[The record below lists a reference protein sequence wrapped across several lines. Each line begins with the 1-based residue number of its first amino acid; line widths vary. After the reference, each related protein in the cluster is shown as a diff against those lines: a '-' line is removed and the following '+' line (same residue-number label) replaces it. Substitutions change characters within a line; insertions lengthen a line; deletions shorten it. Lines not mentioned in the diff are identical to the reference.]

1 MSKIDYKKAGVDI
14 DAGNE
19 AVERIKENVKT
30 TFTPNVL
37 TGLGSF
43 GSLFSLKDI
52 LKDYKDPVLVQSI
65 DGVGTKT
72 IVAKKLKKFDTIG
85 IDLLSACANDILVMG
100 AKPLTFL
107 DYIAS
112 EKLNQTIRFKV
123 SAHALRSVEHVG
135 GLDNYLIKAKNS
147 DLSHKA
153 KKIKKKILK
162 A

>member
-72 IVAKKLKKFDTIG
+72 IFSKNQAPWNQMTRNFVCKARLPKGCQFD
-85 IDLLSACANDILVMG
+85 
-100 AKPLTFL
+100 
-107 DYIAS
+107 Y
-112 EKLNQTIRFKV
+112 
-123 SAHALRSVEHVG
+123 
-135 GLDNYLIKAKNS
+135 
-147 DLSHKA
+147 
-153 KKIKKKILK
+153 LK
-162 A
+162 AVSLTT